1 MSDQR
6 LKVESFLDR
15 VQAALVSVDRDEI
28 LRVAEALRRAG
39 EGGRTIF
46 VAGNGGSAATSA
58 HLVNDLNEVPK
69 RAGHRPLRAMDL
81 TSNTPWLTATAN
93 DEGFEHIFASQLTNL
108 ARAGDL
114 LFLISAS
121 GNSQNL
127 IRAARHAKEQELGCV
142 ALLGFDGGK
151 LLRMVDSSI
160 WVRTGMGEYALAESI
175 HSAICH
181 LLPTLVH

>member
-1 MSDQR
+1 MRDQR

-15 VQAALVSVDRDEI
+15 VQASLAGVDREEI

-39 EGGRTIF
+39 EGERTIF
-46 VAGNGGSAATSA
+46 IAGNGGSAATAS

-69 RAGHRPLRAMDL
+69 RAGHRPLRAVDL
-81 TSNTPWLTATAN
+81 ASNTPWLTATAN
-93 DEGFEHIFASQLTNL
+93 DEGFEQVFVSQLTNL

-121 GNSQNL
+121 GNSPNL
-127 IRAARHAKEQELGCV
+127 VRAARHAKEKGLGCV
-142 ALLGFDGGK
+142 GLLGFDGGA
-151 LLRMVDSSI
+151 LLQMVDSAI
-160 WVRTGMGEYALAESI
+160 CVRTGVGEYALVESV
-175 HSAICH
+175 HSALCH